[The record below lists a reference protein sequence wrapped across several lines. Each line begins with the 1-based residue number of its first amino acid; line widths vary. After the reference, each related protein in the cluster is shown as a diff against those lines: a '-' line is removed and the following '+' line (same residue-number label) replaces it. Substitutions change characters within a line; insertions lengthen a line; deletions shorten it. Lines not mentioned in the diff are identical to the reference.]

1 LLRSSRRR
9 PRAVP
14 PVLLRQ
20 PVRDN
25 VEALVLPSYIA
36 RQRGNLISV
45 GDLTKPLVAAAFEKT
60 AGFLREQAGRTELLV
75 PAERFQGD
83 FPGYVEIMRE
93 LRSAGLARTERGM
106 RPKLTIKAPSAI
118 CRTGRVYCIVIGTAT
133 V

>member
-1 LLRSSRRR
+1 MVQGCLDRAEEGPALL
-9 PRAVP
+9 P

-83 FPGYVEIMRE
+83 FPGYVEMMRE

-106 RPKLTIKAPSAI
+106 PKLTIKAPSAI
-118 CRTGRVYCIVIGTAT
+118 CEREGSTAW
-133 V
+133 